1 MVSNQN
7 ERQNEQMN
15 VRQSS
20 KNRDHMSPQK
30 RAKQFMPFSAV
41 SGLEKA
47 LRKKEMEFDGYDTV
61 EHVLLEDVTEDLI

>member
-15 VRQSS
+15 VRRISR
-20 KNRDHMSPQK
+20 NRDHMSPQK

-47 LRKKEMEFDGYDTV
+47 LRKKEMEFEGYDTV
-61 EHVLLEDVTEDLI
+61 EHVLLEDATEDSI